1 MQLADYLSALADRR
15 LASLVWL
22 NTEDGK
28 GPVAQGNRVP
38 TRLCVFIISEA
49 SDGSKVTSRSTFIP
63 KRKAPEDERVEEIL
77 DDLQREAVEREI
89 YAEIVGNVANLTTA
103 PAWVR
108 EQTIT
113 VDISASVV
121 LKFVMV
127 PEAELEAS
135 PLPDSDT
142 AVNAICDVIYHALRL
157 LLLRMHAHSI
167 EYRNAL
173 ATKHAL
179 PVRPAL
185 LQGVVE
191 LFQYYLFVN
200 KLESHLVALI
210 TGLRNAGVEVL
221 MRFNR
226 LGSTADELIGLL
238 ATSYSADN
246 TKKKSIGGE
255 VILHIAKRCV
265 FHLSLTG
272 VHVDEAT

>member
-1 MQLADYLSALADRR
+1 
-15 LASLVWL
+15 LVWL

-38 TRLCVFIISEA
+38 TRLCIFIISEA

-63 KRKAPEDERVEEIL
+63 KRKAPEDEHVEEIL
-77 DDLQREAVEREI
+77 EDLQREAVEREI
-89 YAEIVGNVANLTTA
+89 YTEIVANVAALTTA

-113 VDISASVV
+113 VDVSASVV
-121 LKFVMV
+121 LKFAMV

-135 PLPDSDT
+135 PLPGSDS
-142 AVNAICDVIYHALRL
+142 AVNAICDAIYHALRL
-157 LLLRMHAHSI
+157 ILLRIHAFSI

-173 ATKHAL
+173 TAKFTL
-179 PVRPAL
+179 PVRPSL
-185 LQGVVE
+185 LQGIVE

-210 TGLRNAGVEVL
+210 TGLRKAGVEVL

-238 ATSYSADN
+238 ATSYSDD

-255 VILHIAKRCV
+255 LILHIANRCV
-265 FHLSLTG
+265 FLFSLKEIHIDKRNVTTDKRSDSRCSL
-272 VHVDEAT
+272 HQS

>member
-1 MQLADYLSALADRR
+1 
-15 LASLVWL
+15 
-22 NTEDGK
+22 
-28 GPVAQGNRVP
+28 VAQGNRVP
-38 TRLCVFIISEA
+38 TRLCIFIISEA

-63 KRKAPEDERVEEIL
+63 KRKTPEDERVEDIL
-77 DDLQREAVEREI
+77 EDLQREAVEGEI
-89 YAEIVGNVANLTTA
+89 YTEIVGNVAALTTA

-113 VDISASVV
+113 VDVSASVV
-121 LKFVMV
+121 LKFAMV

-135 PLPDSDT
+135 PLPDSDS
-142 AVNAICDVIYHALRL
+142 AANAICDAIHHALRL
-157 LLLRMHAHSI
+157 ILLRIHAFNI

-173 ATKHAL
+173 TAKYTL
-179 PVRPAL
+179 PTRPAL
-185 LQGVVE
+185 LQGIVE

-238 ATSYSADN
+238 ATSYSADD

-265 FHLSLTG
+265 SLLSLKE
-272 VHVDEAT
+272 VHIDERNVTTDKRSDSHCSLRHS

>member
-1 MQLADYLSALADRR
+1 MVGTDSISPRRRANHLSAATDRR

-38 TRLCVFIISEA
+38 TRLCVFIVSEA
-49 SDGSKVTSRSTFIP
+49 PDGSKVTSRSTFIP
-63 KRKAPEDERVEEIL
+63 KQKVPEKESVEEIL

-89 YAEIVGNVANLTTA
+89 YTELVGNVATLTTA

-121 LKFVMV
+121 LKFAMV
-127 PEAELEAS
+127 PEAELEES
-135 PLPDSDT
+135 PIPDSDP
-142 AVNAICDVIYHALRL
+142 AVNAICDAIYHALRL
-157 LLLRMHAHSI
+157 ILLRIHAFNI

-173 ATKHAL
+173 TTKHTL
-179 PVRPAL
+179 PIRPAL
-185 LQGVVE
+185 LQGLVE

-210 TGLRNAGVEVL
+210 TGLKNAGVEVL

-238 ATSYSADN
+238 ATSYSADDM
-246 TKKKSIGGE
+246 KKRSIGGE
-255 VILHIAKRCV
+255 VILHIAKR
-265 FHLSLTG
+265 
-272 VHVDEAT
+272 